1 MKEKHEL
8 PEEARNDAAVPVI
21 PAEQPETD
29 SADQHLQDLDSRFRG
44 NDTEQ
49 EQGNDPEQV
58 CPAPVAPGPE
68 TSPENIQQHKEVAD
82 LNSQLLEKN
91 EELHALND
99 KYLRLAAEFDNYKRR
114 VQRDQQDTIRFANEK
129 LFKDLLPTLDNLERA
144 LQSGHEQTQVE
155 GLLEGVELT
164 YKHFLDTLQKM
175 GIKQVTSVGE
185 GFDPAQHQA
194 VGQVES
200 TTVPENVV
208 VDEYQKGYFLH
219 DRILRPAMV
228 TVAKAKTE
236 PDHGKGQESKE
247 GAET

>member
-1 MKEKHEL
+1 MTENHPL
-8 PEEARNDAAVPVI
+8 PEEAWGENAVTAS
-21 PAEQPETD
+21 PADQPETP
-29 SADQHLQDLDSRFRG
+29 STDQEAEESD
-44 NDTEQ
+44 
-49 EQGNDPEQV
+49 
-58 CPAPVAPGPE
+58 
-68 TSPENIQQHKEVAD
+68 ENSQQNEEVTG
-82 LNSQLLEKN
+82 LSHQLLEKN

-114 VQRDQQDTIRFANEK
+114 VQRDQSDTIRFANER

-144 LQSGHEQTQVE
+144 LQSGREQALIE

-175 GIKQVTSVGE
+175 GMKQVASVGE
-185 GFDPAQHQA
+185 LFDPAKHQA

-200 TTVPENVV
+200 LTVPENVI

-228 TVAKAKTE
+228 TVAKAQTE
-236 PDHGKGQESKE
+236 PGDGEAQQSKE
-247 GAET
+247 GVEA

>member
-1 MKEKHEL
+1 MSDNLQQSDE
-8 PEEARNDAAVPVI
+8 VPGKDIVSK
-21 PAEQPETD
+21 PLSDRP
-29 SADQHLQDLDSRFRG
+29 
-44 NDTEQ
+44 DTESVDTD
-49 EQGNDPEQV
+49 EEGVPENPQGN
-58 CPAPVAPGPE
+58 A
-68 TSPENIQQHKEVAD
+68 EVPSLTD
-82 LNSQLLEKN
+82 RLLEKD

-144 LQSGHEQTQVE
+144 LQSGREQGRIE
-155 GLLEGVELT
+155 GLLEGVDLT

-175 GIKQVTSVGE
+175 GIKQVSSVGE
-185 GFDPAQHQA
+185 VFDPAKHQA

-200 TTVPENVV
+200 TTIPENVI
-208 VDEYQKGYFLH
+208 VDEYQKGYFVH

-236 PDHGKGQESKE
+236 PGDEEAQESKE
-247 GAET
+247 GAEA

>member
-8 PEEARNDAAVPVI
+8 QEEARGDDEVTAPT
-21 PAEQPETD
+21 AEQPETD
-29 SADQHLQDLDSRFRG
+29 SADMA
-44 NDTEQ
+44 TE
-49 EQGNDPEQV
+49 ETLENVQGNEEV
-58 CPAPVAPGPE
+58 
-68 TSPENIQQHKEVAD
+68 TSPDK
-82 LNSQLLEKN
+82 QLLEIT
-91 EELHALND
+91 EELHTLND

-114 VQRDQQDTIRFANEK
+114 VQRDQRDTIRFANEK

-144 LQSGHEQTQVE
+144 LQSGREQTQIE
-155 GLLEGVELT
+155 GLLEGVDLT

-175 GIKQVTSVGE
+175 GIKQVTSIGE
-185 GFDPAQHQA
+185 VFDPAQHQA

-200 TTVPENVV
+200 TTMPENIV

-228 TVAKAKTE
+228 TVAKAKPE
-236 PDHGKGQESKE
+236 PGDEKGQESKE

>member
-8 PEEARNDAAVPVI
+8 PEEARDDMVPAP
-21 PAEQPETD
+21 PAEQPETT
-29 SADQHLQDLDSRFRG
+29 SADRRLQDLDSRFRG
-44 NDTEQ
+44 NDTDDAEQ
-49 EQGNDPEQV
+49 IHQS
-58 CPAPVAPGPE
+58 PVDLGTE
-68 TSPENIQQHKEVAD
+68 EYRENSQQNEEVTKLSD
-82 LNSQLLEKN
+82 QLLEKT
-91 EELHALND
+91 EELHAVND

-114 VQRDQQDTIRFANEK
+114 VQRDQRDTIRFANEK

-144 LQSGHEQTQVE
+144 LQSGREQARIE
-155 GLLEGVELT
+155 GLLEGVDLT

-185 GFDPAQHQA
+185 VFDPAQHQA

-200 TTVPENVV
+200 TTMPENVV

-236 PDHGKGQESKE
+236 PGDEERQESKE

>member
-1 MKEKHEL
+1 MQEKLEL
-8 PEEARNDAAVPVI
+8 PEGARDDDAVPAP
-21 PAEQPETD
+21 PADQPETA
-29 SADQHLQDLDSRFRG
+29 SADPEPEEADEKSQQNEEVTKL
-44 NDTEQ
+44 ND
-49 EQGNDPEQV
+49 
-58 CPAPVAPGPE
+58 
-68 TSPENIQQHKEVAD
+68 
-82 LNSQLLEKN
+82 QLFEKD

-114 VQRDQQDTIRFANEK
+114 VQRDQRDTIRFANEK

-144 LQSGHEQTQVE
+144 LQSGREQDRIE
-155 GLLEGVELT
+155 GLLEGVDLT

-175 GIKQVTSVGE
+175 GIKQVVSVGE
-185 GFDPAQHQA
+185 VFDPAQHQA

-236 PDHGKGQESKE
+236 PGDGEGQESKE

>member
-1 MKEKHEL
+1 MKENLEVS
-8 PEEARNDAAVPVI
+8 EDARDDDNATAPPV
-21 PAEQPETD
+21 EQP
-29 SADQHLQDLDSRFRG
+29 
-44 NDTEQ
+44 
-49 EQGNDPEQV
+49 DPEASGLNDE
-58 CPAPVAPGPE
+58 PAD
-68 TSPENIQQHKEVAD
+68 ENCQQNEEVTD
-82 LNSQLLEKN
+82 LNHQLLEKTD
-91 EELHALND
+91 ELHALND

-144 LQSGHEQTQVE
+144 LQSGREQALIQ
-155 GLLEGVELT
+155 GLLEGVDLT

-185 GFDPAQHQA
+185 SFDPAKHQA

-200 TTVPENVV
+200 ITVPENVV
-208 VDEYQKGYFLH
+208 VEEYQKGYFLH

-236 PDHGKGQESKE
+236 PGDEAAQESKE
-247 GAET
+247 GAEA

>member
-1 MKEKHEL
+1 MTINHPL
-8 PEEARNDAAVPVI
+8 PEEAQGEDTALAS
-21 PAEQPETD
+21 PADQPETP
-29 SADQHLQDLDSRFRG
+29 STDQEAEKSDENSQQ
-44 NDTEQ
+44 NEEVTEL
-49 EQGNDPEQV
+49 
-58 CPAPVAPGPE
+58 
-68 TSPENIQQHKEVAD
+68 SH
-82 LNSQLLEKN
+82 QLLEKN

-114 VQRDQQDTIRFANEK
+114 VQRDQSDTIRFANER

-144 LQSGHEQTQVE
+144 LQSGREQALIE

-175 GIKQVTSVGE
+175 GMQQVASVGE
-185 GFDPAQHQA
+185 LFDPAKHQA

-200 TTVPENVV
+200 LTVPENVI

-228 TVAKAKTE
+228 TIAKAQTE
-236 PDHGKGQESKE
+236 PGDGETRQSKE
-247 GAET
+247 GVEA

>member
-1 MKEKHEL
+1 MKETHEL
-8 PEEARNDAAVPVI
+8 PEEARGDDEVTAPTAD
-21 PAEQPETD
+21 QPETD
-29 SADQHLQDLDSRFRG
+29 SADPA
-44 NDTEQ
+44 TE
-49 EQGNDPEQV
+49 E
-58 CPAPVAPGPE
+58 
-68 TSPENIQQHKEVAD
+68 SIENIQQNEDVTSLTNH
-82 LNSQLLEKN
+82 LLEKD

-114 VQRDQQDTIRFANEK
+114 VQRDQRDTIRFANEK

-144 LQSGHEQTQVE
+144 LQSGREQAKIE
-155 GLLEGVELT
+155 GLLEGVDLT

-175 GIKQVTSVGE
+175 GIKQVKSVGE
-185 GFDPAQHQA
+185 AFDPTQHQA

-228 TVAKAKTE
+228 TVAKAKPE
-236 PDHGKGQESKE
+236 PGDEEVQESKE